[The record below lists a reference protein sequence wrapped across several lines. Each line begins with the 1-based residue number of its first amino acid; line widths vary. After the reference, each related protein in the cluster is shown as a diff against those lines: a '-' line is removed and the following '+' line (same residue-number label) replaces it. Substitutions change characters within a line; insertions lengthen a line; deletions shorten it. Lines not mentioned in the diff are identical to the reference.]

1 LIDMSSLFQWMR
13 KYALNAIFENSS
25 LNLDEN

>member
-1 LIDMSSLFQWMR
+1 LIDMLSLFQWMR
-13 KYALNAIFENSS
+13 KYALNAIIENIS